1 MRGYIE
7 SVNLIRNRAL
17 SIGTRSG
24 FSDELAVGEGWYRV
38 DVRIAII
45 FVVGTGTT
53 AIAEGELQFVKNVT
67 LRSDRGEYIANIPG
81 RALYKI
87 AHTKTGAAPDKD
99 AIAAASAT
107 YMVNLPIYFCE
118 HERLGFPRPED
129 TILDTKRYSSLT
141 LEVQLGTVADLLTT
155 VGTSSVTA
163 ALDLDVVRTKGPL
176 PQDAKGNDLVRP
188 MGYTYHDVRPPV
200 DASTLTS
207 ILLERAADLLVRRY
221 YLFSV
226 TGGTTGVPFSGV
238 ASNAIVDIFSIKDQS
253 GYVYKDRIFR
263 MIQNDNKNYF
273 SIEAWPVGLIVIDF
287 VQDRSMQ
294 SALITAGK
302 SLLNATWSNQ
312 GSPGAGSLVS
322 CVTEGIRRLN

>member
-7 SVNLIRNRAL
+7 SINVIRARAL
-17 SIGTRSG
+17 SVGTRTG
-24 FSDELAVGEGWYRV
+24 FSDELPVGEGVYRM
-38 DVRIAII
+38 DVRVNISLTI
-45 FVVGTGTT
+45 GTGTT
-53 AIAEGELQFVKNVT
+53 AIAEGELQFIKNIT
-67 LRSDRGEYIANIPG
+67 LRTDRGEYICNIPG

-87 AHTKTGAAPDKD
+87 AHVKIGSAPDKD
-99 AIAAASAT
+99 AIAAATAVYS
-107 YMVNLPIYFCE
+107 VNLPLYFAE

-141 LEVQLGTVADLLTT
+141 LEVQLGTVADLLGT
-155 VGTSSVTA
+155 VGTASVTA
-163 ALDLDVVRTKGPL
+163 TLDVDIVRTKGPL

-188 MGYTYHDVRPPV
+188 MGYSYLDVRPPV
-200 DASTLTS
+200 DAQTVTQ

-221 YLFSV
+221 YFFSV
-226 TGGTTGVPFSGV
+226 TGGTAGVPFSGV

-263 MIQNDNKNYF
+263 MIQNDGKNYF
-273 SIEAWPVGLIVIDF
+273 SIETWPTGLIVVDF

-294 SALITAGK
+294 SSLITAGK

-322 CVTEGIRRLN
+322 CVAEGIRRLN